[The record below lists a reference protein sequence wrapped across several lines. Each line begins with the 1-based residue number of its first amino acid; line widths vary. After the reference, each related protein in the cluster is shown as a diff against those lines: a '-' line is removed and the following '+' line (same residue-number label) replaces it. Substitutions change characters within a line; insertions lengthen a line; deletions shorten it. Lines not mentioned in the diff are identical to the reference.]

1 MRPGPWGRLIT
12 GANAREHAAHMDI
25 HDFATFL
32 EVSRTRHFG
41 QAAKNLCITQSTVS
55 ARIRQLEQQLG
66 TPLFTRDRN
75 NIQLTPAGEKML
87 SYAEMI
93 ITAWSRARQEVGIGQ
108 SGKLAFSIGG
118 IVSLWDILLQ
128 DWIQQLH
135 RQHGE
140 LALHGETHGNDV
152 LIRRALNNTL
162 DLAFVFDA
170 PQNDNLVV
178 RAMATINLIMIASQ
192 PGDAASAVASDYI
205 LVDWGTSFLTR
216 HAQQFPAQPVPAL
229 HIGQGR
235 IALEFI
241 LNCGGSAYL
250 AEPMVRRYLDE
261 DRLYRIDDAPVIE
274 RTAYAIYNGQNEKAT
289 LIEQLLNEME
299 ST

>member
-1 MRPGPWGRLIT
+1 
-12 GANAREHAAHMDI
+12 MDI

-66 TPLFTRDRN
+66 TPLFIRERN

-93 ITAWSRARQEVGIGQ
+93 TTAWNRARQEVGIRQ
-108 SGKLAFSIGG
+108 SGKLPFSIGG

-135 RQHGE
+135 REHDE
-140 LALHGETHGNDV
+140 LALHGETHGNEV
-152 LIRRALNNTL
+152 LIRRTLNNTL
-162 DLAFVFDA
+162 DVAFVFDA
-170 PQNDNLVV
+170 PQNDNLIV
-178 RAMATINLIMIASQ
+178 RAMSTINLIMVATR
-192 PGDAASAVASDYI
+192 PGSADEAVARNYI

-216 HAQQFPAQPVPAL
+216 HAQQFPDQPAPAL

-241 LNCGGSAYL
+241 LNSGGSAYL
-250 AEPMVRRYLDE
+250 AEPMVQACLD
-261 DRLYRIDDAPVIE
+261 DGRLHRITDAPIIE
-274 RTAYAIYNGQNEKAT
+274 RTAYAIYSQQNEKAE
-289 LIEQLLNEME
+289 LIEQLLNEMGPAAY
-299 ST
+299 

>member
-1 MRPGPWGRLIT
+1 
-12 GANAREHAAHMDI
+12 MDI

-32 EVSRTRHFG
+32 EVNRTRHFG

-66 TPLFTRDRN
+66 APLFIRERN

-87 SYAEMI
+87 GYAETI
-93 ITAWSRARQEVGIGQ
+93 TTAWNRARQELGISR
-108 SGKLAFSIGG
+108 SGKLPFSIGG
-118 IVSLWDILLQ
+118 IISLWDILLQ

-135 RQHGE
+135 QQHDE
-140 LALHGETHGNDV
+140 LALHGETHGNEV
-152 LIRRALNNTL
+152 LIRRVLNNTL
-162 DLAFVFDA
+162 DVAFVFDA

-178 RAMATINLIMIASQ
+178 RSVSTINLVMIASQ
-192 PGDAASAVASDYI
+192 PGNAARAVSRDYI

-216 HAQQFPAQPVPAL
+216 HAQQFPEQPIPAL

-241 LNCGGSAYL
+241 LSCGGSAYL
-250 AEPMVRRYLDE
+250 AEPMVLPWLAE
-261 DRLYRIDDAPVIE
+261 GRLYLIEDAPRIE
-274 RTAYAIYNGQNEKAT
+274 RTAYAIYNRNNEKAG
-289 LIEQLLNEME
+289 LMEKLLAEMRVA
-299 ST
+299 

>member
-1 MRPGPWGRLIT
+1 
-12 GANAREHAAHMDI
+12 MDI
-25 HDFATFL
+25 HDFTTFL

-66 TPLFTRDRN
+66 TPLFIRERN

-87 SYAEMI
+87 GYAEMI
-93 ITAWSRARQEVGIGQ
+93 TTAWNRARHEVGISQ
-108 SGKLAFSIGG
+108 AGKRPFSIGG

-128 DWIQQLH
+128 EWIQQLH
-135 RQHGE
+135 QQHDE
-140 LALHGETHGNDV
+140 LALHGETHGNDI
-152 LIRRALNNTL
+152 LIRRVLNNTL
-162 DLAFVFDA
+162 DVAFVFDA
-170 PQNDNLVV
+170 PQNDTLSV
-178 RAMATINLIMIASQ
+178 RAMSTVKLIMIASQ
-192 PGDAASAVASDYI
+192 PGSVDESFSRNYI

-216 HAQQFPAQPVPAL
+216 HAQQFPGQPVPAL

-250 AEPMVRRYLDE
+250 AEPMVQTYLDE
-261 DRLYRIDDAPVIE
+261 GRLYRIDDAPVIE
-274 RTAYAIYNGQNEKAT
+274 RTAYAVYNSQNEKAG
-289 LIEQLLNEME
+289 LIEQLLDEMQIA
-299 ST
+299 